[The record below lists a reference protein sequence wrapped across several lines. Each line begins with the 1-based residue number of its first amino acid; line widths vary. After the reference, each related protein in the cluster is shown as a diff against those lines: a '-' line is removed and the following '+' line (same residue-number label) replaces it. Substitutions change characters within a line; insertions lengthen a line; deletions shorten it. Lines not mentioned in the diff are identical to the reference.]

1 MYLSVPA
8 VCREIQV
15 NAQRQQDARQHENKQ
30 RTTTT
35 TTANPKS
42 KLRQV
47 HASEQSLLLETMSGV
62 EIGRTAKITQLR
74 EDAVTYL
81 EELLAD
87 KLEEVAMM

>member
-1 MYLSVPA
+1 M
-8 VCREIQV
+8 
-15 NAQRQQDARQHENKQ
+15 
-30 RTTTT
+30 
-35 TTANPKS
+35 
-42 KLRQV
+42 RQV